1 MELRFKI
8 FNQKIKRVDSNF
20 IVSDSKNYL
29 TASFDFSEEW
39 DRCAKTVIFERGSDA
54 YEVVLNSEGECLVP
68 HEVLKL
74 GSFKVSAFGT
84 RDEMTVIT
92 TDCVKLDVA
101 ESGLLEGQTPAEP
114 TPDIYAQILGIAED
128 AERIAQSVRDDADEG
143 LFKGEQGEPGTTDYN
158 ELENKPDLSVYATTE
173 EVDEKIANIPG
184 VTNVYTREETD
195 SAIESAV
202 EALAEGQVATNTA
215 DIANKADASAVYTK
229 EQADSAIST
238 AVNGKADKSTTLTG
252 YGITDAYTKTE
263 TDNAISSLQTAV
275 AGKADKDSVYTKAE
289 TEEKISDYALSVDTK
304 YGVSLSLTLNTS
316 TYVLTVQLK
325 DQNGND
331 LGTPQTVDLPLES
344 VVVGGSYDNS
354 AKKVKLT
361 LQNGSSIEFSVA
373 DLVAGLQTEITESNK
388 LNADLVDDS
397 TTVNKFT
404 TTSEKTTWN
413 NKQNAISDLATI
425 RSGASDGAIALEKA
439 TSIEEVIP
447 TLATKAELPSTP
459 TLTDLAQAG
468 EGIAFERKI
477 VQGGENY
484 TITGSPD
491 IDTNGIFTGK
501 TTAHYI
507 SSPEFDSF
515 EGQNFEIEF
524 TTPSSIGTSSSIV
537 RFVATGVSASIS
549 ISQAYKVILSTPI
562 SIQLQTTLSP
572 DTSYVLRFISTGG
585 VNTLSLYSSDGTLLE
600 EQTNTNS
607 ITGLSPC
614 SIQIGRINLP
624 FKFDLNKLSFGD
636 WRAITPAFDGYEIS
650 STCGSD
656 VSNNTVNGAPL
667 SNTSSYFFGVC
678 ETLAST
684 AEKVVSIPSITEL
697 KVGQFIIVCP
707 TYTASSGENTFI
719 KLNDFPAYKIT
730 YGNTPLNA
738 STDGYVLT
746 ANYASSFVFDGEA
759 WVFLS
764 QGFRQV
770 YSSMS
775 VANGIAATSG
785 TAQIVSPAN
794 LKQIIQG
801 TTLTGIDVSTSGT
814 VSETDSV
821 MGAIGKLQAQITT
834 SVGNIETALNTI
846 NSGV

>member
-344 VVVGGSYDNS
+344 VVVGGSYDDTT
-354 AKKVKLT
+354 KKVKLT
-361 LQNGSSIEFSVA
+361 LQNGNSVEFSVA
-373 DLVAGLQTEITESNK
+373 NLVAGLQTEITDSNK
-388 LNADLVDDS
+388 LSADLVDDT
-397 TTVNKFT
+397 TTVNKFVKS
-404 TTSEKTTWN
+404 SEKTTWN
-413 NKQNAISDLATI
+413 NKQNAISDLETI
-425 RSGASDGAIALEKA
+425 RSGASDGTTALSKVVNVEA
-439 TSIEEVIP
+439 TIP
-447 TLATKAELPSTP
+447 TLATKSELP
-459 TLTDLAQAG
+459 TLVDLAQAG
-468 EGIAFERKI
+468 TGIEFERK
-477 VQGGENY
+477 VQAASNNY

-491 IDTNGIFTGK
+491 IDANGIFTCNS
-501 TTAHYI
+501 TANYI
-507 SSPEFDSF
+507 TSPTFETFNDTIFEF
-515 EGQNFEIEF
+515 EF
-524 TTPSSIGTSSSIV
+524 TTPSTISSTSSIIQCLQQGNV
-537 RFVATGVSASIS
+537 GVFTIGLTTAYRIS
-549 ISQAYKVILSTPI
+549 ISGTIGSGSISTV
-562 SIQLQTTLSP
+562 LSP
-572 DTSYVLRFISTGG
+572 DTSYTIRYKRVGND
-585 VNTLSLYSSDGTLLE
+585 NTFTLLSSDGTELGELVK
-600 EQTNTNS
+600 TDT
-607 ITGLSPC
+607 ITTITSPFFR
-614 SIQIGRINLP
+614 IGRTAVP
-624 FKFDLNKLSFGD
+624 VKFDLNKMSFGD
-636 WRAITPAFDGYEIS
+636 WIAKVPAFNGYEIS
-650 STCGSD
+650 STGTDIS
-656 VSNNTVNGAPL
+656 SHKVNGAPL
-667 SNTSSYFFGVC
+667 SNTSSYFFGEC
-678 ETLAST
+678 ETAGNIPV
-684 AEKVVSIPSITEL
+684 KVVSIPSITEL
-697 KVGQFIIVCP
+697 NVGQIIIVRP
-707 TYTASSGENTFI
+707 TYEATSGAQTKL
-719 KLNDFPAYKIT
+719 KLNEFEAYPLK
-730 YGNTPLNA
+730 YGVDTVNTTN
-738 STDGYVLT
+738 DGYMLV
-746 ANYASSFVFDGEA
+746 AGRPSIFVFDGEY
-759 WVFLS
+759 WVFAG
-764 QGFRQV
+764 QGFRTV
-770 YSSMS
+770 YNAMTVS
-775 VANGIAATSG
+775 NGISATGG
-785 TAQIVSPAN
+785 TAQLVSPVN

-814 VSETDSV
+814 VSATDSITT
-821 MGAIGKLQAQITT
+821 AIGKLQAQITT